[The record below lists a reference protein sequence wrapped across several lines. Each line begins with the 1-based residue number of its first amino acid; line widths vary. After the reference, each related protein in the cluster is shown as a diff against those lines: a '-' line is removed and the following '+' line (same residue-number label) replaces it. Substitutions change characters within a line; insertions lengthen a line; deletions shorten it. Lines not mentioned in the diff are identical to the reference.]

1 MKRFPGPFDNLP
13 CDIRAGMANLFW
25 WSAWADRQ
33 DELREEG
40 LESASL
46 SGVEISQV
54 AGDPDDTQRAD
65 VEKHVAKVA
74 KAIEKANHAKL
85 PTLYKRAIKANRDAA
100 KVDGTPYVPGSRSS
114 EDQFGSTLAHSS
126 MGSGVSWFDD
136 NEKFDLEA
144 PYFEWGSH
152 HLNWPGP
159 NTQEALDAYM
169 KRVKDPKLDAQDK
182 LDILVEFLDS
192 KNLGSDLHEF
202 LIARTGGR

>member
-1 MKRFPGPFDNLP
+1 VKRFPGPFDNLP

-40 LESASL
+40 LESANL
-46 SGVEISQV
+46 VATEISQV
-54 AGDPDDTQRAD
+54 ADDPTEQQRIEVKA
-65 VEKHVAKVA
+65 HVAKVA

-85 PTLYKRAIKANRDAA
+85 PTLYKRAIKANHDAA
-100 KVDGTPYVPGSRSS
+100 KKDGTPYIPGPRAS

-136 NEKFDLEA
+136 NEKFDLKM
-144 PYFEWGSH
+144 PYFEWGPCYMS
-152 HLNWPGP
+152 WPGP
-159 NTQEALDAYM
+159 TTEEAIDAYVE
-169 KRVKDPKLDAQDK
+169 RVEDPKLDAQDK
-182 LDILVEFLDS
+182 LELLVEFLDS